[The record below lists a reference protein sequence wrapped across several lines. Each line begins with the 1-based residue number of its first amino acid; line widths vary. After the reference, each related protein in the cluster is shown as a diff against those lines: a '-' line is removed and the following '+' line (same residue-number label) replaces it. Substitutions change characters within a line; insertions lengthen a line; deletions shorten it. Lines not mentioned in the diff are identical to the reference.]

1 MRPELSFS
9 CKFQISDCSET
20 VCRTRPHFVSP
31 TIVIQRVS
39 ENHCSTW
46 KIASAQHKFRKF
58 QCMQSF
64 HNEEAEGILCFSF
77 FFFSN
82 SGLHALPIENS
93 QLNFSCTGSAQFWVE
108 TLQLT
113 QFCIHDPCPS
123 QSQPKLM
130 FFDHALQASSQ
141 HPHQSCGCTGCA
153 FWLNSAHCFLVFAV
167 TQVFAHPIGVCVPLE
182 TMWPVE
188 NVPEFSK
195 PIFSQWEMCGL
206 CVLQMIRLRAEKHL
220 WFNWVGDQGLSIQS
234 CPPSWVVQLLFSQGW
249 QKCVRWLKIC
259 LAQWGMQLHPALE
272 DSTNRGFRRN
282 TFGSAEFEASVAQT
296 TRTAGWC
303 HCFLSRDGGNMW
315 DESKP
320 VWTQWGIQSFH
331 TSEHS
336 TNRSFCE
343 ESFPNHV
350 IHESLKSDKKN
361 L

>member
-182 TMWPVE
+182 TM
-188 NVPEFSK
+188 
-195 PIFSQWEMCGL
+195 
-206 CVLQMIRLRAEKHL
+206 
-220 WFNWVGDQGLSIQS
+220 
-234 CPPSWVVQLLFSQGW
+234 
-249 QKCVRWLKIC
+249 
-259 LAQWGMQLHPALE
+259 
-272 DSTNRGFRRN
+272 
-282 TFGSAEFEASVAQT
+282 
-296 TRTAGWC
+296 
-303 HCFLSRDGGNMW
+303 
-315 DESKP
+315 
-320 VWTQWGIQSFH
+320 
-331 TSEHS
+331 
-336 TNRSFCE
+336 
-343 ESFPNHV
+343 
-350 IHESLKSDKKN
+350 
-361 L
+361 